1 MVYYLDSLFFF
12 YGSEIIQKL
21 MQGMSGFQI
30 VKKIFNRNSC
40 ISKYRFSALNDGR
53 YGNWV

>member
-1 MVYYLDSLFFF
+1 MIYYQDSLFFF